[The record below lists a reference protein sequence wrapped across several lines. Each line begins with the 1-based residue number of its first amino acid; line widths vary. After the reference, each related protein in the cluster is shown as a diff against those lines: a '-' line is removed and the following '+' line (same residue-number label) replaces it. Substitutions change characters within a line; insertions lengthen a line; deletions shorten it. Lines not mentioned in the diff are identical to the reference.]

1 MAKKTVKKSNMTV
14 NGTNAADIIT
24 ITGSGNKIYAK
35 GGNDKITL
43 NKGQHNQIDAGKGN
57 DTIIIGKKAGNDNTF
72 MAGAGNDTITVS
84 GGTQL
89 IDGGAGADRITV
101 SGGTQTIE
109 GGAGNDTI
117 TVKGGNNHTLSGG
130 AGNDKYVIDVAMKAG
145 TFLTID
151 QSDSK
156 KNSDTLQLT
165 KVSKN
170 DVKLGLANGTLSIKH
185 KTGGG
190 IIVEGYDKNKLSKIQ
205 FKDGTMNAST
215 VTKTS
220 KKTQPTKVTWNM
232 GGTVSV
238 DAKKVVSSLEITGH
252 KVTDFIV
259 TPNNKGVILQDA
271 DGGVLIINNW
281 NSSTIS
287 QFVFIAGGERT
298 TLTAEQFIKKFDE
311 GFDLNLVV
319 DGQEITGTVNN
330 DIITVT
336 GNENEIFGNEGNDK
350 LSISGDFN
358 ALVGGDGND
367 EMLVMSGRNNHL
379 FGEEGNDT
387 LMVNGGEWNDL
398 NGDAGDDTFIVN
410 GGNGFGLWGDA
421 GDDTFIVNGGND
433 VTMTGGPGSDTFIIN
448 KVVPETEVSIFQDDD
463 IWNAGDKDVL
473 QLANVN
479 MNDVTFSSE
488 DYISWD
494 GENVVQY
501 DNYWLY
507 CDIGGGQVKIRG
519 WNLNPLDRIE
529 FADGTMS
536 KDEINGEATAVTWNI
551 GGTASVDANKV
562 ASRLNITGHRETEYY
577 AMPYDGSGSMVLYDD
592 NGGSLTISNWD
603 NNTISQFVF
612 SAGGQKT
619 TLTAAEFNS
628 RIINGDT
635 NDYVEGV
642 NLEDCDQDGGFW
654 VIRGTADND
663 KLSVNGSWSWIDG
676 GAGNDRLIIVDGAQT
691 GLSGEEG
698 DDTLIVN
705 GGQYLDVYG
714 GPGSDT
720 YVFNADPS
728 NLDGIIHQEDGT
740 AGDKDVLQLT
750 NVSKNDILEF
760 TLSEDGGQLGIGI
773 VGGGNGFRVRGWDVN
788 PLDSIRFSDG
798 VMTKDEINSKT
809 VPMHD

>member
-1 MAKKTVKKSNMTV
+1 MAKKTVKKSNTTV
-14 NGTNAADIIT
+14 KGTNAADIIT

-43 NKGQHNQIDAGKGN
+43 NKGQLNLIDAGKGN

-84 GGTQL
+84 GGTQI

-130 AGNDKYVIDVAMKAG
+130 AGSDKYIINVAMSKN
-145 TFLTID
+145 TLLTID
-151 QSDSK
+151 QSDAGK
-156 KNSDTLQLT
+156 KDKDILQLS

-190 IIVEGYDKNKLSKIQ
+190 IIVEGYDKKLSKIQ
-205 FKDGTMNAST
+205 FKDGTMSVAA
-215 VTKTS
+215 VQKTS
-220 KKTQPTKVTWNM
+220 KKTKATAVTWNM
-232 GGTVSV
+232 GGKASV
-238 DAKKVVSSLEITGH
+238 DAKKVVSTLQITGH
-252 KVTDFIV
+252 RVTDFIV
-259 TPNNKGVILQDA
+259 TPNDKKVILQDA
-271 DGGVLIINNW
+271 DGGMLIINNW

-298 TLTAEQFIKKFDE
+298 TLTAEQFSKKFDE

-398 NGDAGDDTFIVN
+398 HGDAGDDTFIVN
-410 GGNGFGLWGDA
+410 GGNGFNLWGDEGNDA
-421 GDDTFIVNGGND
+421 VIVNGGND
-433 VTMTGGPGSDTFIIN
+433 VTVTGGPGSDTFIIN
-448 KVVPETEVSIFQDDD
+448 KVVPETDVSILQDDD

-473 QLANVN
+473 QLPTVN
-479 MNDVTFSSE
+479 MNDVIFSSE

-536 KDEINGEATAVTWNI
+536 KDEINGEVTAVTWNM

-577 AMPYDGSGSMVLYDD
+577 AMPYDGSGNMVLYDD

-635 NDYVEGV
+635 RYIVE
-642 NLEDCDQDGGFW
+642 NNQN
-654 VIRGTADND
+654 IQGTANND
-663 KLSVNGSWSWIDG
+663 KLSVNGVYSYIYG
-676 GAGNDRLIIVDGAQT
+676 GAGNDRLTIVDGQMV
-691 GLSGEEG
+691 GLHGEEG

-705 GGQYLDVYG
+705 GGQYLDVHG

-720 YVFNADPS
+720 YVFNGDPS

-760 TLSEDGGQLGIGI
+760 TLSQDGGQLGIDL
-773 VGGGNGFRVRGWDVN
+773 GGGNGFRVSGWDVN

-809 VPMHD
+809 VLLHD